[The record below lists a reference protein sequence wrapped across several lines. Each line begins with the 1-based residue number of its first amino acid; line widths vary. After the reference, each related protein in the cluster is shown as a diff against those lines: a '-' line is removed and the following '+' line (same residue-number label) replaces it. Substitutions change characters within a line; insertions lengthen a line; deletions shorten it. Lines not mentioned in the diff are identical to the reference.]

1 MPGDVKRGFECTTIE
16 VRNDI
21 MGFIESIKSGFIRYF
36 DFTTRSSRSEYWW
49 WILFTWFVSIIL
61 AVVSSTL
68 FGPTIEQTNTG
79 GTTYSYGGG
88 ILGAI
93 FALLVLIPSIAI
105 SCRRLHDIDKS
116 GWWQLIA
123 FIPLIGVLIL
133 LYWFIKSGN
142 VGQNR
147 FGANP
152 LVSAA

>member
-16 VRNDI
+16 VRSDI

-68 FGPTIEQTNTG
+68 FGHTIEQTNTG

-116 GWWQLIA
+116 GWWQLLV
-123 FIPLIGVLIL
+123 FIPLIGWGFL
-133 LYWFIKSGN
+133 LYWFVKRGDD
-142 VGQNR
+142 GENR
-147 FGANP
+147 FGADP